1 VVPSES
7 GQDNALRPQHQF
19 TAPPVDSAGASKP
32 AAEPLPNFG
41 FTPLQG
47 SAAVT
52 SSAGARAAAALP
64 AGIAIAELAVEIA
77 GRAQAGHTRFEIR
90 LDPPELGRVDVRLD
104 VDRDGNAS
112 TRMIVDR
119 SETLDL
125 LRREAQQLER
135 ALAQAGL
142 KMSDNALEF
151 ALRDHAFRGD
161 DGADAPF
168 ARVALADSEPAA
180 AENVLQHYARM
191 FGLGRGVDIS
201 V

>member
-1 VVPSES
+1 
-7 GQDNALRPQHQF
+7 
-19 TAPPVDSAGASKP
+19 
-32 AAEPLPNFG
+32 
-41 FTPLQG
+41 
-47 SAAVT
+47 
-52 SSAGARAAAALP
+52 
-64 AGIAIAELAVEIA
+64 
-77 GRAQAGHTRFEIR
+77 
-90 LDPPELGRVDVRLD
+90 
-104 VDRDGNAS
+104 
-112 TRMIVDR
+112 MIVDR

-161 DGADAPF
+161 DGADAPS